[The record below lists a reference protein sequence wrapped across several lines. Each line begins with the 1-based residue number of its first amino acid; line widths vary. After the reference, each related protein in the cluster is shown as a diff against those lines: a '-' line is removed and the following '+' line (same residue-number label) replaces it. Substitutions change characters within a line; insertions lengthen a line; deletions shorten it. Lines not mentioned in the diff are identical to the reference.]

1 MLIKILN
8 NIVNIM
14 ILLVENFCITNLT
27 LVEYRDILS
36 KMIIILNKLEYNNKV
51 YPIKLI
57 ILHRYILGIKS
68 FEFLKYLGVLGM
80 KTRVPMKHSIKLFR
94 VNALKYL
101 NKFIFISLPYKRTK

>member
-1 MLIKILN
+1 
-8 NIVNIM
+8 M

-57 ILHRYILGIKS
+57 ILHRYIRDIKL
-68 FEFLKYLGVLGM
+68 FEYLKYLGVRGTTL
-80 KTRVPMKHSIKLFR
+80 KNPMKQSIKLFS

-101 NKFIFISLPYKRTK
+101 NKFIFISLPYKRTI